1 MHFKMPSSFRLPRA
15 CPIGFFFYAPSV
27 LGPSEPA
34 TKYALHGWTAD
45 GAPQFV
51 RLVKDDATGRD
62 VPASD
67 DVEWSVRLEQIAS
80 IVYEIHVQL
89 VPQIV
94 DKMFDAA
101 IASAIKDKPMMPKA
115 ATKLMERAV
124 VEAARATVERQ
135 AERN

>member
-1 MHFKMPSSFRLPRA
+1 MHFKLPSSSRLPRA

-27 LGPSEPA
+27 LGPTEPA

-51 RLVKDDATGRD
+51 RLVKDEATGAD

-67 DVEWSVRLEQIAS
+67 DVEWSVRLEQIAA
-80 IVYEIHVQL
+80 IVYEMHVQL

-94 DKMFDAA
+94 DKMLDAA
-101 IASAIKDKPMMPKA
+101 LPAVAEKMR
-115 ATKLMERAV
+115 EAV
-124 VEAARATVERQ
+124 VDAARASVERQ